1 MLDTKQPYFFE
12 NEEWYYYDA
21 KKNKFFLTDKAPQK
35 AIISYKEFYSEEYHL
50 DSFDYNILMEAKNSI
65 YNDAIK

>member
-1 MLDTKQPYFFE
+1 M
-12 NEEWYYYDA
+12 
-21 KKNKFFLTDKAPQK
+21 TDKAPQK

-65 YNDAIK
+65 YDDAIKEGKSKEEATNIANEWWEKVTK